1 MDGMI
6 TNGTV
11 LTLGG
16 VYLLSQTA
24 YVLVGIWA
32 RFRRSPPIDQTL
44 QNYVRRD
51 EFDKLRD
58 ELRRTDAKLFDL
70 VRAVTDRAASFQ
82 QGIAMQLGRIDSA
95 LSTQQEILKKIL
107 QK

>member
-1 MDGMI
+1 MEGI

-44 QNYVRRD
+44 RDYVSRD

-70 VRAVTDRAASFQ
+70 ARENTDRIASLQ
-82 QGIAMQLGRIDSA
+82 ASIATQLGRLESSV
-95 LSTQQEILKKIL
+95 STLVKGLAK
-107 QK
+107 

>member
-58 ELRRTDAKLFDL
+58 ELRRTDAK
-70 VRAVTDRAASFQ
+70 VRAHYMGAEADAAFRAHHH
-82 QGIAMQLGRIDSA
+82 LD
-95 LSTQQEILKKIL
+95 
-107 QK
+107 